1 VNDGTAW
8 NDPSHDVQQFVTAL
22 DEVLATE
29 RDLYLSMLALSTREE
44 VAIVGDDVAQLTDVV
59 NEKEDLLEH
68 LSELE
73 TERMTAIVA
82 ISAATGLDPQTATLT
97 QISEVVPAIDGLR
110 LMESGMTL
118 RTQAVALQQANRRNE
133 RLLEASRG
141 LVGRWIQYLKSV
153 LNNSV
158 YTLDGQLDDSRDI
171 GSLDRSA

>member
-1 VNDGTAW
+1 MSTGTPLRE
-8 NDPSHDVQQFVTAL
+8 PSEDVQRFVATL
-22 DEVLATE
+22 DEVLTTE

-68 LSELE
+68 LSTLE

-82 ISAATGLDPQTATLT
+82 ISAATGLDPETATLT
-97 QISEVVPAIDGLR
+97 DISEVVPAMDGLR
-110 LMESGMTL
+110 LMESGMAL
-118 RTQAVALQQANRRNE
+118 RTQAVALEQANRRNE

-141 LVGRWIQYLKSV
+141 LVDRWIQYLKTV

-158 YTLDGQLDDSRDI
+158 YTPDGQLDDSRDV